1 MNTSVDISIV
11 IRTFNEGKW
20 LGPVLDAVATQE
32 LDNKT
37 MEVVLVDSGSTDE
50 TLSIAEKHG
59 CRIVHI
65 KKDEFTF
72 GRSLNMG
79 CDAAVG
85 RALVFISGH
94 CIPASPRWLLNL
106 VTPLGVDGMVY
117 TYGRQQGHEISRYSE
132 EQLFRK
138 YYPDTSQL
146 PQQGFFCNNANS
158 AILKEHWNENPY
170 DEELTGLEDM
180 DLAKKLV
187 NKGHKIG
194 YVADAPVIH
203 IHEESWHKV
212 KVRYEREAIAL
223 QAIMPEL
230 HVHFSD
236 FLRYFFSGVMLDWGQ
251 AISDKKFFRVAGE
264 VLAFRFMQYWGTY
277 AGANEHRRLSRRRK
291 EEYFYPR

>member
-1 MNTSVDISIV
+1 MDISIV
-11 IRTFNEGKW
+11 IRTFDEGKW
-20 LGPVLDAVATQE
+20 LGPVLEAVAAQE
-32 LDNKT
+32 LDGNA

-50 TLSIAEKHG
+50 TLSIAQKHG

-65 KKDEFTF
+65 AKDDFTF

-79 CDAAVG
+79 CDAAKG

-94 CIPASPRWLLNL
+94 CIPNDPRWLVNL
-106 VTPLGVDGMVY
+106 VAPLGTNDIVY
-117 TYGRQQGHEISRYSE
+117 SYGRQQGHDISRYSE

-138 YYPDTSQL
+138 YYPDTSQV
-146 PQQGFFCNNANS
+146 PQDGFFCNNAN
-158 AILKEHWNENPY
+158 AAVLKEQWKTNQF
-170 DEELTGLEDM
+170 DEDLTGLEDM
-180 DLAKKLV
+180 ELAKRLTIAGYKV
-187 NKGHKIG
+187 A

-230 HVHFSD
+230 HVNFTD

-251 AISDKKFFRVAGE
+251 AIADKCFHKVAGE
-264 VLAFRFMQYWGTY
+264 ILAFRFMQYWGTY
-277 AGANEHRRLSRRRK
+277 AGANEHRRLSRQRK